1 MGYSKNKDKPHM
13 LILKKQERSL
23 INNLYSQLKELE
35 KELNL
40 MLEGGNKGLEQRK
53 LKQKTEKSLNQSVCG
68 GGQ

>member
-53 LKQKTEKSLNQSVCG
+53 LKQKTEK
-68 GGQ
+68 